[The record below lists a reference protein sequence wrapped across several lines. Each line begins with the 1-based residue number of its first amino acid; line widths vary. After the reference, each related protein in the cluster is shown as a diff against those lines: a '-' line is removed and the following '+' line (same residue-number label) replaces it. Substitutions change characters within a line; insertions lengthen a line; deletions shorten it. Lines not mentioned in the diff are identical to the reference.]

1 MQEKNKHTNEPDA
14 FSQWARQQL
23 ENHELPV
30 DESLWQGIEQKLAPA
45 PKRRIPVWYWL
56 AGGVAAV
63 VALMLLIRPYYTT
76 QTDKELAQT
85 TLSRE
90 PVTKSAAVSSENPAR
105 LSGVPAEDDILHPA
119 AQADASGSAGL

>member
-1 MQEKNKHTNEPDA
+1 MQEKNNHTNEHDT

-23 ENHELPV
+23 ENHQLPV

-76 QTDKELAQT
+76 QTDEEIAQT

-90 PVTKSAAVSSENPAR
+90 PVTKSTAVSS
-105 LSGVPAEDDILHPA
+105 
-119 AQADASGSAGL
+119 

>member
-1 MQEKNKHTNEPDA
+1 MQEKNKYTNEPDA

-30 DESLWQGIEQKLAPA
+30 DESLWQAIEQRLVPA

-85 TLSRE
+85 TLS
-90 PVTKSAAVSSENPAR
+90 PKPATNC
-105 LSGVPAEDDILHPA
+105 LNT
-119 AQADASGSAGL
+119 

>member
-1 MQEKNKHTNEPDA
+1 MQEKNKYTNEPDA

-30 DESLWQGIEQKLAPA
+30 DESLWQAIEQRLVPA

-90 PVTKSAAVSSENPAR
+90 PVTKCTAVSSEYPA
-105 LSGVPAEDDILHPA
+105 
-119 AQADASGSAGL
+119 